1 MGCVWMLQFQALCST
16 LCMWDCSACTG
27 NGLHLQETSAKDG
40 MFKPFR
46 QTKVVVPNHP
56 RAREVNWLGGAVDIK
71 THRWIHCNVRFK
83 GTPEQYAPIKAA
95 FTGINPFPQL
105 GWVVKDTC
113 PTSTMYKWHYA
124 DCPVSDALMLSFET
138 QHEEPLDFV
147 QHVSNRYKLQASIES
162 YPEFAKQ
169 PVVQTFKPLGAI
181 PC

>member
-1 MGCVWMLQFQALCST
+1 VGCVWMLQFQALCST

-27 NGLHLQETSAKDG
+27 NGLHLQETSVKDG

-56 RAREVNWLGGAVDIK
+56 HAREVNWLGGAVDIK

-83 GTPEQYAPIKAA
+83 GTPEQYAPIKTA
-95 FTGINPFPQL
+95 FTGIDPFPQL

-138 QHEEPLDFV
+138 QHKEPIDFV

-169 PVVQTFKPLGAI
+169 PVVQTFKPY
-181 PC
+181 